1 MTSTADHDAH
11 PEVAE
16 ISDLA
21 EGLLRPER
29 ATEVTEHIAGCS
41 LCADVRDSLE
51 EIRGLLGTLPGPQ
64 RMPADIAGR
73 IDAALAAE
81 ALLDATTPD
90 VPRGTSRPSPK
101 PAPTPTHVPRGT
113 STGPDGHASGSAG
126 PGRTGRRWRRG
137 LLVAASAVVVVG
149 LGVTIYHVGDDT
161 TSQSDATA
169 SSKKADTVADPIAV
183 QVRELLDE
191 AAPNHAAGESDSP
204 MLSGPGVS
212 SEGATMSPDRAVPTI
227 PPCVLK
233 ATQRTGPALAAE
245 RESFHGTDSYLVV
258 LPHPSDASAVD
269 AFVVSAACTAT
280 SPGAV
285 LFRSTY
291 PR

>member
-1 MTSTADHDAH
+1 M
-11 PEVAE
+11 
-16 ISDLA
+16 A

-29 ATEVTEHIAGCS
+29 ATEVAEHIADCS

-81 ALLDATTPD
+81 ALLDATKPD
-90 VPRGTSRPSPK
+90 VPRGTSQPS
-101 PAPTPTHVPRGT
+101 PTPTHVPRGT
-113 STGPDGHASGSAG
+113 STGPDGRASGSTG
-126 PGRTGRRWRRG
+126 PGRAGRRWRRG

-149 LGVTIYHVGDDT
+149 LGVTIYHLGDDA
-161 TSQSDATA
+161 TSHSDATA
-169 SSKKADTVADPIAV
+169 GNKKADAAADPIAV
-183 QVRELLDE
+183 QVRELLNE
-191 AAPNHAAGESDSP
+191 AAPNHVAGASDSP

-212 SEGATMSPDRAVPTI
+212 SEGATMSPDKAVTTV